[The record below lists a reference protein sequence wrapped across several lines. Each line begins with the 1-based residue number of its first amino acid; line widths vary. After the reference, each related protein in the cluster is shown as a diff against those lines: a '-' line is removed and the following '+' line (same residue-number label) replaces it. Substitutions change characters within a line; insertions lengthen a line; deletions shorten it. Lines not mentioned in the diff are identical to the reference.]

1 MSSAAAEGAAPS
13 IQTEVH
19 LSPTCSLVGRTSRIA
34 LTGELAGGSEGLRG
48 GPPSGAAEGL
58 KCGPAPGALEGAEAQ
73 NREVHSFLGV
83 PFAEPPVGARK
94 FKDPE
99 PLPLWTGARQ
109 ATEFGLCMILLAFI
123 VYICVYLRLLLVN
136 HVQLSRV
143 QFG

>member
-1 MSSAAAEGAAPS
+1 MSSAAAEGAAPF
-13 IQTEVH
+13 IHAEVH

-34 LTGELAGGSEGLRG
+34 LTGEPARRSEGLHVGPLEGGSEGLQG
-48 GPPSGAAEGL
+48 
-58 KCGPAPGALEGAEAQ
+58 GPAPGASEGAGTQ
-73 NREVHSFLGV
+73 SREVHSFLGV

-109 ATEFGLCMILLAFI
+109 ATEFGLCMILLPFI
-123 VYICVYLRLLLVN
+123 LYICVYLRLLLVN

-143 QFG
+143 HFG